1 MQSLFD
7 MNNYMHNESTLDRV
21 LRIALGLAVLSLLF
35 IGPKSAWGLLGI
47 IPLATGIVGYCPLY
61 AALGLSTCNLRRA
74 HS

>member
-1 MQSLFD
+1 MQSLLD
-7 MNNYMHNESTLDRV
+7 MNNYMHNESTIDRI

-35 IGPKSAWGLLGI
+35 VGPRSAWALLGI

-61 AALGLSTCNLRRA
+61 AALGVSTRNLRRA